1 MSGHNKW
8 STIKHKKGKAD
19 AARGK
24 VFTKIIKEITVAAR
38 LGGGDIASNPRLRM
52 AVDKAKMSN
61 MPKDNIER
69 AIQKGTGELPG
80 VVYEE
85 VTYEGYGPEGV
96 AVFIEA
102 MTDNKNRTVA
112 EMRYILSKAG
122 GNLGENGSV
131 SWMFDKKGMIVVP
144 KEAVGEEKLTEMAIE
159 AGVDDIQDA
168 GENFELYC
176 DTSAFIDAVR
186 ALEEAG
192 LPLEDSTMTMIPKN
206 TVSLDENGAKKV
218 LKMMDMLEDNDDVQN
233 VFANFDI
240 DDEIME
246 KLAGE

>member
-1 MSGHNKW
+1 
-8 STIKHKKGKAD
+8 
-19 AARGK
+19 
-24 VFTKIIKEITVAAR
+24 
-38 LGGGDIASNPRLRM
+38 
-52 AVDKAKMSN
+52 
-61 MPKDNIER
+61 
-69 AIQKGTGELPG
+69 
-80 VVYEE
+80 
-85 VTYEGYGPEGV
+85 
-96 AVFIEA
+96 
-102 MTDNKNRTVA
+102 
-112 EMRYILSKAG
+112 
-122 GNLGENGSV
+122 
-131 SWMFDKKGMIVVP
+131 MFDKKGMIVIP
-144 KEAVGEEKLTEMAIE
+144 KEAVSEDKLTEMAIE

-192 LPLEDSTMTMIPKN
+192 LTLEDSTLTMIPKN
-206 TVSLDENGAKKV
+206 SVSLDENGAKKV